1 MAVTL
6 FQGKIYRLFLLSYA
20 FFPAQ
25 LGSYGP
31 ELELLENGNLCLCEK
46 KFFFHF
52 QCLIHKLILYSVW
65 SFSDAEYLCK

>member
-46 KFFFHF
+46 NFFFIF
-52 QCLIHKLILYSVW
+52 NV
-65 SFSDAEYLCK
+65 